1 MEETKTATS
10 SGQIELSNSGKL
22 QQKKKKKERFI
33 LNEEGKPEEQ

>member
-10 SGQIELSNSGKL
+10 SGHIELSNSGKL
-22 QQKKKKKERFI
+22 QQKKKKKRFI

>member
-22 QQKKKKKERFI
+22 QQKEKKKRD
-33 LNEEGKPEEQ
+33 LS

>member
-22 QQKKKKKERFI
+22 QQKKKKRFI

>member
-22 QQKKKKKERFI
+22 QQKKKEKKKRD
-33 LNEEGKPEEQ
+33 LS

>member
-22 QQKKKKKERFI
+22 QQKKKKRD
-33 LNEEGKPEEQ
+33 LS